1 MGGNALKNTKTERV
15 DADRYHRLCDEINL
29 NPILTLRGFV
39 TTVIPAYRNKK
50 DFGDMDVLVC
60 GPMQILIETIKE
72 AFSPNEIVS
81 NGDCVSFDYK
91 GVQIDF
97 IKTTQEKLGF
107 NVAYFSYNDLGNFMG
122 RTAHRLGFKY
132 GHDGLWYTLR
142 DDEHETHLV
151 KEILVTDTRVSA
163 FEFLG
168 YDFFRWCDGF
178 DELEDIFEFA
188 ASSEYFDPK
197 QFLLVNRSYAGRVR
211 DKKRDSYKR
220 MLEWIK
226 GRWPDLKEDEVPE
239 PINKQEHLLRAFKQ
253 FKGFQQA
260 YESAVEA
267 HEQKKRLHEK
277 LNGKF
282 VSYCF
287 RVPPQGKELGI
298 IMKQLREKI
307 EKYNLAQLI
316 IDSDSAQCY
325 NLFYN
330 VLLLNDEYRNNDV
343 LQTVQIKQVSS

>member
-15 DADRYHRLCDEINL
+15 AADRYRRLCDEINH

-39 TTVIPAYRNKK
+39 TVVIPAYRNKK

-60 GPMQILIETIKE
+60 GPMQNLIETIKE
-72 AFSPNEIVS
+72 AFSPNEIVN

-97 IKTTQEKLGF
+97 IKTTQEKRGF

-132 GHDGLWYTLR
+132 GHDGLWYALR
-142 DDEHETHLV
+142 DDEHETRLV

-197 QFLLVNRSYAGRVR
+197 QFLLANRSYAGRVR
-211 DKKRDSYKR
+211 DKKRDSYTR
-220 MLEWIK
+220 MLEWIRA
-226 GRWPDLKEDEVPE
+226 RWPGLNDDDVPE
-239 PINKQEHLLRAFKQ
+239 PIDKQEHLLRAFKL
-253 FKGFQQA
+253 FPNFRA
-260 YESAVEA
+260 RYEVALAE
-267 HEQKKRLHEK
+267 HNTQKRLKEK

-282 VSYCF
+282 VAACF
-287 RVPPQGKELGI
+287 PVKPQGKELGM
-298 IMKQLREKI
+298 IMKELREKI
-307 EKYNLAQLI
+307 EKYNLEQLI
-316 IDSDSAQCY
+316 IDSDPTQCY

-330 VLLLNDEYRNNDV
+330 VLLLNAEYRE
-343 LQTVQIKQVSS
+343 K